1 MARFHSLF
9 VYTLARENLR
19 EIARLTERMHGFGD
33 LVNQMRRAAISIVS
47 NICEGASSGNDRQ
60 FARYLNIAR
69 ASANELQ
76 GQLAIMSDLGD
87 LEPDHPIHDRCDHL
101 GRALTRLLRTL
112 AG

>member
-19 EIARLTERMHGFGD
+19 ERAQITSRMNGFGD
-33 LVNQMRRAAISIVS
+33 LVNQMRRAAISVVS

-76 GQLAIMSDLGD
+76 GQLAIVAELGELD
-87 LEPDHPIHDRCDHL
+87 PNHPIHDRCDHL
-101 GRALTRLLRTL
+101 GRALTKLLRTL
-112 AG
+112 TG